1 MAQNADDQAETIL
14 FRILRGTGPD
24 GLSGM
29 SYEREDESGFRV
41 VRPILDI
48 KREEIE
54 IYCEEKGLEPRRDH
68 TNEEAVYARNKI
80 RLELLPILKK
90 EYNPNVSDALNRLGR
105 LAEEDKGYIY
115 KNANDALERLKT
127 GEHSLNVKGLK
138 ELEPSLRKRVFLLA
152 LSEVGMRENVTEKH
166 LRSVDAVLRSQN
178 HKAATAE
185 LTGGFR
191 VSRIGRDLVFFKEE

>member
-1 MAQNADDQAETIL
+1 MEYGLIGRVLGHSYSKEIHEQIADYQ
-14 FRILRGTGPD
+14 
-24 GLSGM
+24 
-29 SYEREDESGFRV
+29 YE
-41 VRPILDI
+41 
-48 KREEIE
+48 
-54 IYCEEKGLEPRRDH
+54 
-68 TNEEAVYARNKI
+68 
-80 RLELLPILKK
+80 
-90 EYNPNVSDALNRLGR
+90 
-105 LAEEDKGYIY
+105 
-115 KNANDALERLKT
+115 
-127 GEHSLNVKGLK
+127 LK